1 MCYTFPHVWP
11 PKQCLFRGKDLEMV
25 RPDVLHLLA
34 AVHFNLRTV
43 ARGYFSAVFF
53 ATEAEN
59 YFCIV
64 CLAHRMQ
71 PIKKTKCT
79 RRAQL
84 HWGASVEY
92 ATYKMSH
99 LHPFLSA
106 TLGVLVYVLFL
117 VIIWIVTRPHSPDLL
132 AQNPFPHPPALPL
145 LPRTPPRAG
154 HLLPHYHCRA

>member
-79 RRAQL
+79 RSPTTLRRQRRIC
-84 HWGASVEY
+84 SVQN
-92 ATYKMSH
+92 A
-99 LHPFLSA
+99 PPPPLS
-106 TLGVLVYVLFL
+106 LGHSWRSRVCFVL